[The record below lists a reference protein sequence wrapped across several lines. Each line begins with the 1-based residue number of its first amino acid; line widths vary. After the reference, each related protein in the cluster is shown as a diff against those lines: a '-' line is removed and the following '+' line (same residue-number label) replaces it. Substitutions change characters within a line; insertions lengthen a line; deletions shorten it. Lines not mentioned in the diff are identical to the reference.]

1 MLPDDLR
8 TKLLNL
14 LAREFEYTQALH
26 SEKEDIARKLNLDDA
41 DALNDALQNLEQD
54 GLVNLW
60 VDPRGKIKL
69 AKITWRGLNEIGD
82 VSLHYGLD
90 RTSKER

>member
-1 MLPDDLR
+1 MPDDLR
-8 TKLLNL
+8 SRLLNL

-26 SEKEDIARKLNLDDA
+26 SEKEDIARKLDLGDLDALDDT
-41 DALNDALQNLEQD
+41 LRSLEQD

-60 VDPRGKIKL
+60 VDPRGRIKL

-82 VSLHYGLD
+82 VKLHYGLD
-90 RTSKER
+90 RSSMER

>member
-1 MLPDDLR
+1 MPDDVR
-8 TKLLNL
+8 NKLLKL

-26 SEKEDIARKLNLDDA
+26 SEKEDIARKLDFGDIDALDDT
-41 DALNDALQNLEQD
+41 LRSLEQD

-60 VDPRGKIKL
+60 IDPRGKIKL

-82 VSLHYGLD
+82 VHLHYGLD
-90 RTSKER
+90 RSSMER